1 MKYALNEL
9 PDINRRIKTIV
20 DEKFGGNVRRFSLSL
35 GLSDS
40 SKINRLFNNDK
51 RTGNF
56 PLPSCEIILLISNKF
71 DYTTDWLLKGV

>member
-40 SKINRLFNNDK
+40 SKINRLFNKDK

-56 PLPSCEIILLISNKF
+56 TLPCFEIILLLSNKF
-71 DYTTDWLLKGV
+71 NYTTDWLLKGI